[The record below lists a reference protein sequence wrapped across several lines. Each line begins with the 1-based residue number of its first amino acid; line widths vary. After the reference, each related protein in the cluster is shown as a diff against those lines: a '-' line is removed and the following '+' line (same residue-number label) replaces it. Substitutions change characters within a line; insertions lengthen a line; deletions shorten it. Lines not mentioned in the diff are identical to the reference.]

1 MTARPPQGH
10 PVRGPMLPGMIA
22 LLVLIGGFGAWATL
36 VNIAGALM
44 ATCRIEVEQ
53 NRQVVQHPD
62 GGVVSDILVSEGMQV
77 TADQVLIRL
86 DPSTLMSE
94 LAIIEG
100 QLFELMA
107 RRGRHEAERDGRAQA
122 VFDPLLEDAARTNPD
137 TALLMQGQA
146 QLLEARATS
155 LAGQVEQLTKRSQQI
170 LTQIDGITAQQQAL
184 TVQLGLIEQ
193 ELTDQQSLLDRG
205 LAQSSRV
212 LALQREQARLVGQIG
227 ALTAETAAAE
237 SRITETEIEILR
249 LYDSRREEA
258 ITRLRD
264 LQFREMEL
272 AEQRRALLQ
281 RLDRKEIRAPV
292 AGIVHGLQVFARRS
306 VLRAAEPV
314 MYIVPQDRPLIITA
328 EVNPVNI
335 DQVYPGQ
342 SVTLRLPALDQR
354 RTPELTGRVVQTS
367 ADAFADPATGAAFY
381 RAEIVLVE
389 GELARLPEGTTL
401 IPGMPVQA
409 FIRTGDRTTLNYLVK
424 PLADYF
430 STALRED

>member
-1 MTARPPQGH
+1 MTTQRH
-10 PVRGPMLPGMIA
+10 PVSRPMLQGLIA
-22 LLVLIGGFGAWATL
+22 LIVLIGGFGAWATL
-36 VNIAGALM
+36 VNIAGAVV
-44 ATCRIEVEQ
+44 ANGRIEVEQ

-62 GGVVSDILVSEGMQV
+62 GGVVSEILVSEGMQV

-86 DPSTLMSE
+86 DPAAILSE

-107 RRGRHEAERDGRAQA
+107 RRGRHEAEQQGRAQA
-122 VFDPLLEDAARTNPD
+122 IFDPLLLAAAATNQD
-137 TALLMQGQA
+137 TALLMQGQE
-146 QLLEARATS
+146 QLFQARAIS
-155 LAGQVEQLTKRSQQI
+155 LASQVDQLTKRSQQI
-170 LTQIDGITAQQQAL
+170 ATQIEGIVSQQDAL
-184 TVQLGLIEQ
+184 TMQLQLIEQ
-193 ELTDQQSLLDRG
+193 ELADQQSLLDRG

-212 LALQREQARLVGQIG
+212 LALQREQARLGGQIG
-227 ALTAETAAAE
+227 ALRAEAASAQ

-249 LYDSRREEA
+249 LHDARREEA

-281 RLDRKEIRAPV
+281 RLERQDIRAPLS
-292 AGIVHGLQVFARRS
+292 GIVHGLQVFARRS
-306 VLRAAEPV
+306 VLRPAEPLL
-314 MYIVPQDRPLIITA
+314 YIVPQDRALIITA
-328 EVNPVNI
+328 EVSPVNI

-342 SVTLRLPALDQR
+342 DVTLRLPALDQR

-367 ADAFADPATGAAFY
+367 ADAFSDPATGAAFY
-381 RAEIVLVE
+381 RAEIVLAE
-389 GELARLPEGTTL
+389 GEVARLPEGTRL

-409 FIRTGDRTTLNYLVK
+409 FIRTGDRSTMDYLLK

-430 STALRED
+430 STALREE